1 MKPAPPF
8 VAIDSTLEVQF
19 LSQQRGLLTRL
30 FLLAIAVLLAGQI
43 ALAWFALIGFERKLE
58 PQLNQKAN
66 AVGYAISSQ
75 LSFAVGDLRIPSE
88 DLVGV
93 DAYFDNILASN
104 KDIKYL
110 SLIDPSGNVLFL
122 RGILP
127 ETMIKILAGLSNNMG
142 GSNFEVDIEGH
153 VDGSFP
159 IYGIE
164 DLSSILHVGV
174 SSEHV
179 VSQLSEI
186 LYEIITVII
195 ISWLVTFEFLS
206 FFMGSHVSE
215 PLENIRKVL
224 SEGANGVFANRLV
237 MRTRDEVGQLVTS
250 FNTILR
256 HLQNRYNDFV
266 FDARE
271 LMNAQIDSTVSHKIS
286 EVHKQVNEY
295 YLFTGGQ
302 EVRSV
307 NVKQIRA
314 PLFLF
319 IFSEEISRSFLP
331 LFISRYAPTDMAVPY
346 DVLVGLPIT
355 LFMLAALIITPIGGG
370 LVDRFGVRRV
380 LLAGIAAAILGYVGN
395 FFTQGYIDLIVYR
408 ILSGIGFGLVFIASD
423 SWITQNAERGNR
435 TQSNGIFVGA
445 VFVGITCGPPIGGI
459 FADRIGFEAT
469 FLISAFL
476 AIVSGYIVYL
486 MFRNAK
492 LPDKSVSSQL
502 MLGMR
507 DWLTLLKDARFVAV
521 LLLAAIPGRM
531 MFAGFLI
538 YLVPLYL
545 NELGHNQSSIGRI
558 MMVYGITTITFV
570 SLAARFAD
578 RSGKYS
584 YVVAI
589 GGTITGLGC
598 IVSLFSDSVSSAS
611 NTLLIAIFTLGFGH
625 ALTLTSQNA
634 IIQLIAKHYRGTMG
648 RASVISAYRTVER
661 FGMAI
666 GPMIAVALIGAFG
679 YRGAIAGFGSILLGL
694 TVLFLIVMVRP
705 ANKQV
710 LEEPDVA
717 NA

>member
-1 MKPAPPF
+1 MKPAPPL
-8 VAIDSTLEVQF
+8 VVIDSTVKVQF

-30 FLLAIAVLLAGQI
+30 ILLAIVVLLVGQI
-43 ALAWFALIGFERKLE
+43 ALAWFALIGFERELE

-66 AVGYAISSQ
+66 AVGYTISSQ

-88 DLVGV
+88 KLVGV

-110 SLIDPSGNVLFL
+110 SLVDPSGNVLFL

-127 ETMIKILAGLSNNMG
+127 ETMNQILAGLSNNLG
-142 GSNFEVDIEGH
+142 GSNFKVNVEGH
-153 VDGSFP
+153 IDGSFP

-164 DLSSILHVGV
+164 DLSGILHVGV

-179 VSQLSEI
+179 VSQLSQI

-206 FFMGSHVSE
+206 FFMGSYVSE
-215 PLENIRKVL
+215 PLENIRRVL
-224 SEGANGVFANRLV
+224 SDGANGVFANRLV
-237 MRTRDEVGQLVTS
+237 LRSRDEVGRLVTS
-250 FNTILR
+250 FNGILR
-256 HLQNRYNDFV
+256 GLQNRYNDFV

-302 EVRSV
+302 EVRSI

-355 LFMLAALIITPIGGG
+355 LFMLAAFIITPIGGG

-380 LLAGIAAAILGYVGN
+380 MLAGIAAAILGYVGN
-395 FFTQGYIDLIVYR
+395 FFTQGYIDLVAYR
-408 ILSGIGFGLVFIASD
+408 ILTGIGFGLVFIAAD
-423 SWITQNAERGNR
+423 SWITQNADTGNR

-459 FADRIGFEAT
+459 FADRIGFEST

-486 MFRNAK
+486 VFRNAK
-492 LPDKSVSSQL
+492 LPDKSKSSQL

-521 LLLAAIPGRM
+521 LLLAAIPGRI

-558 MMVYGITTITFV
+558 MMLYGFTTITFV
-570 SLAARFAD
+570 SLAARIAD
-578 RSGKYS
+578 RYGKYS

-598 IVSLFSDSVSSAS
+598 IVSLFTDSVSSAS
-611 NTLLIAIFTLGFGH
+611 NALLIAIFTLGFAH

-648 RASVISAYRTVER
+648 RTSVISAYRTVER
-661 FGMAI
+661 FGMVI
-666 GPMIAVALIGAFG
+666 GPLLAVALIGAFG
-679 YRGAIAGFGSILLGL
+679 YRGAIAGFGSILLGV
-694 TVLFLIVMVRP
+694 TALFLIVMALP

-710 LEEPDVA
+710 LEETDVA

>member
-8 VAIDSTLEVQF
+8 VAINSTVEVQF

-30 FLLAIAVLLAGQI
+30 ILMAIAVLLAGQI

-104 KDIKYL
+104 KDIEYL

-142 GSNFEVDIEGH
+142 GSNFEVDVEGH

-179 VSQLSEI
+179 VSQLTEI

-237 MRTRDEVGQLVTS
+237 LRTRDEVGQLVAS
-250 FNTILR
+250 FNGILR
-256 HLQNRYNDFV
+256 DLQNRYNNFV

-271 LMNAQIDSTVSHKIS
+271 LMSAQIDSTVSQKIS

-307 NVKQIRA
+307 SVNQ
-314 PLFLF
+314 L
-319 IFSEEISRSFLP
+319 
-331 LFISRYAPTDMAVPY
+331 
-346 DVLVGLPIT
+346 
-355 LFMLAALIITPIGGG
+355 
-370 LVDRFGVRRV
+370 RRRCFCS
-380 LLAGIAAAILGYVGN
+380 Y
-395 FFTQGYIDLIVYR
+395 FPKKYH
-408 ILSGIGFGLVFIASD
+408 
-423 SWITQNAERGNR
+423 
-435 TQSNGIFVGA
+435 
-445 VFVGITCGPPIGGI
+445 
-459 FADRIGFEAT
+459 
-469 FLISAFL
+469 
-476 AIVSGYIVYL
+476 
-486 MFRNAK
+486 
-492 LPDKSVSSQL
+492 
-502 MLGMR
+502 
-507 DWLTLLKDARFVAV
+507 ARFC
-521 LLLAAIPGRM
+521 PYS
-531 MFAGFLI
+531 F
-538 YLVPLYL
+538 
-545 NELGHNQSSIGRI
+545 SIC
-558 MMVYGITTITFV
+558 T
-570 SLAARFAD
+570 
-578 RSGKYS
+578 
-584 YVVAI
+584 
-589 GGTITGLGC
+589 
-598 IVSLFSDSVSSAS
+598 
-611 NTLLIAIFTLGFGH
+611 N
-625 ALTLTSQNA
+625 
-634 IIQLIAKHYRGTMG
+634 
-648 RASVISAYRTVER
+648 
-661 FGMAI
+661 
-666 GPMIAVALIGAFG
+666 
-679 YRGAIAGFGSILLGL
+679 
-694 TVLFLIVMVRP
+694 
-705 ANKQV
+705 
-710 LEEPDVA
+710 
-717 NA
+717 